1 MCAAQMSPTLRP
13 LVQANKKEEEKTILN
28 CCILEWVRSR
38 ETSHSGGLKTARN
51 LANSTNQSLRNS
63 NPSFFKGLEIHE
75 IQPVKFNGSPTDLT
89 NKLFLSPTEH
99 KSYTKYWAGQ
109 QYNWFK

>member
-1 MCAAQMSPTLRP
+1 M
-13 LVQANKKEEEKTILN
+13 EG
-28 CCILEWVRSR
+28 LE
-38 ETSHSGGLKTARN
+38 LKNARN

-75 IQPVKFNGSPTDLT
+75 IQPVKFNGSPTDLN
-89 NKLFLSPTEH
+89 NKLFLTPKEH
-99 KSYTKYWAGQ
+99 RAFSNYWIKQ